1 MAKIFTIGH
10 SNHKWNDFISI
21 LKGKDADAVVDVR
34 RYSGSRACP
43 QFNKE
48 QMTIELKKENISY
61 IHIEKIGGRRKQS
74 RYDDNNSGWKNEGF
88 RAYADYMATT
98 SFREGISEVLSLMTN
113 YNDLAIMCSEAV
125 PWRCH
130 RRMIADYLT
139 LVEGI
144 SVFDIVDS
152 KHQPEPHQ
160 LTSFAHLTD
169 SKITII
175 YPEKNPQ
182 SNRYTYPCD
191 I

>member
-10 SNHKWNDFISI
+10 SNHKWNDFISS
-21 LKGKDADAVVDVR
+21 LKDKHVDTVVDVR
-34 RYSGSRACP
+34 RYPGSRACP
-43 QFNKE
+43 QFNKG
-48 QMTIELKKENISY
+48 QMIIELKKENISY
-61 IHIEKIGGRRKQS
+61 MHIEKLGGRRKQSDTKRS
-74 RYDDNNSGWKNEGF
+74 RYDDNNSGWKNEAF

-113 YNDLAIMCSEAV
+113 YNNLAVMCSEAV

-144 SVFDIVDS
+144 SVFDIIDS
-152 KHQPEPHQ
+152 KQQPEPHQ
-160 LTSFAHLTD
+160 LTSFAQLTD

-175 YPEKNPQ
+175 YPEKTNK
-182 SNRYTYPCD
+182 STNK
-191 I
+191 

>member
-1 MAKIFTIGH
+1 MAKIFTLGH

-21 LKGKDADAVVDVR
+21 LKDKHVDAVVDVR
-34 RYSGSRACP
+34 RYPGSRACP

-61 IHIEKIGGRRKQS
+61 MHIEKLGGRRKQS
-74 RYDDNNSGWKNEGF
+74 RDDDNNNGWKNEGF

-98 SFREGISEVLSLMTN
+98 SFREGIGEVLSLMTN
-113 YNDLAIMCSEAV
+113 YNNLAVMCSEAV

-144 SVFDIVDS
+144 SVFDIIDS
-152 KHQPEPHQ
+152 EKQPELHQ
-160 LTSFAHLTD
+160 LTSFVYLTN
-169 SKITII
+169 SKTTII
-175 YPEKNPQ
+175 YHEK
-182 SNRYTYPCD
+182 
-191 I
+191 